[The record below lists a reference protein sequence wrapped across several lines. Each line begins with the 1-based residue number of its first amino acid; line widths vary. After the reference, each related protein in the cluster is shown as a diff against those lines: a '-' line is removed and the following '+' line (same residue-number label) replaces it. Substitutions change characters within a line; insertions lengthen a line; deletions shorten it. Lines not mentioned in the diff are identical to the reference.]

1 MNLQLI
7 SSLLVALLAICT
19 PLKAAEVSTST
30 SLAVTVNVV
39 DVVLNDEHRQGVDW
53 DAIVADYHTISLRKP
68 DNPIWQDKKYQL
80 SVGTVSAEDYSVLID
95 ALDTVGVVAQHPIP
109 PASIDV
115 GQMQDVAVADD
126 KVRLRL
132 NPTLQNDEMK
142 LAIEALLTY
151 IVYDPKY
158 IGREPTML
166 ELKAET
172 VLKLEDKTTIVLGGF
187 FHEQEIAQTHK
198 IPLLGDLPLLGL
210 VFRSHGRLMQKSEKI
225 IFITLTKQGS

>member
-1 MNLQLI
+1 MNLQLMCC
-7 SSLLVALLAICT
+7 LLIALLALCS
-19 PLKAAEVSTST
+19 PLKAGENPALP

-53 DAIVADYHTISLRKP
+53 DAIVADYHSIQLRKP
-68 DNPIWQDKKYQL
+68 DNPIWLDKKYQL
-80 SVGTVSAEDYSVLID
+80 SVGTVSQEDYSVLID
-95 ALDTVGVVAQHPIP
+95 ALDTVGAVSQHPVPKAPIEL
-109 PASIDV
+109 

-132 NPTLQNDEMK
+132 NPSLQGEELK
-142 LAIEALLTY
+142 LAIEALLNY

-158 IGREPTML
+158 IGREPTSL

-172 VLKLEDKTTIVLGGF
+172 VLKLDDKTTIVLGGF

-225 IFITLTKQGS
+225 IFITLTKQES